1 MLVET
6 AKAHTMTTVRYLA
19 LSIMLSLLPGIPTAL
34 AQQADEQRQCF
45 YARNMQ
51 GWSALDRDSFLIR
64 ATGGSY
70 YHFKVKGLCPNLKY
84 ARVLAF
90 KSNSSRVCGDAGEF
104 VRVERQRCYID
115 SMRKLDKQ
123 EYQALK
129 GH

>member
-1 MLVET
+1 MKPDRWLVMVT
-6 AKAHTMTTVRYLA
+6 AMGLLLVTPA
-19 LSIMLSLLPGIPTAL
+19 LFCQTEDARH
-34 AQQADEQRQCF
+34 ECF

-64 ATGGSY
+64 ATGGNY
-70 YHFKVKGLCPNLKY
+70 YHFKLKGLCPNLEH

-90 KSNSSRVCGDAGEF
+90 KSNSTRVCGDAGEF

-115 SMRKLDKQ
+115 SMRELDKQ

-129 GH
+129 DH